1 MLTIPLTF
9 RTSIKYYTK
18 HTSFSSMICSP
29 VTSKELSLIEG
40 MENYNNYYIDIEGH
54 IWSVKYGR
62 CKRIRQYDKFTSK
75 YKYRVIH
82 LTQGKGKKY
91 THYVHRL
98 VARAFLPYAGE
109 DWGVEHINGDY
120 TDNRLCNLQWKGK
133 RSKKNEEVNTNLY
146 LDDKMSDYIKLVHRA
161 AVTKGIP
168 VPNTFDFFHNML
180 NQSLDDYINKYGLRK
195 TMYQLENI

>member
-1 MLTIPLTF
+1 MLTIRATF
-9 RTSIKYYTK
+9 RITIKYYTK
-18 HTSFSSMICSP
+18 QTTFSFMICSP
-29 VTSKELSLIEG
+29 VTSKELSLIPG

-98 VARAFLPYAGE
+98 VALAFLPYGSE

-133 RSKKNEEVNTNLY
+133 RIKKGEVNANLY
-146 LDDKMSDYIKLVHRA
+146 LDDKMSDAIKLVHRA

-168 VPNTFDFFHNML
+168 VENTFDFFHKML
-180 NQSLDDYINKYGLRK
+180 DESLSDYINKYGLRK
-195 TMYQLENI
+195 TMYQLENS

>member
-1 MLTIPLTF
+1 MLTILATF
-9 RTSIKYYTK
+9 RTFVKYYTK
-18 HTSFSSMICSP
+18 QASFSPMICSP
-29 VTSKELSLIEG
+29 VTSKEMCLIPG
-40 MENYNNYYIDIEGH
+40 MENYQNYYIDIEGI

-75 YKYRVIH
+75 YKYKVIH

-98 VARAFLPYAGE
+98 VALAFLPYTGE

-120 TDNRLCNLQWKGK
+120 TDNRISNLQWKGK
-133 RSKKNEEVNTNLY
+133 RTKKGEENTNLY
-146 LDDKMSDYIKLVHRA
+146 LNDEMSNAIKLVHRA

-168 VPNTFDFFHNML
+168 VKNTFEFFHTIL
-180 NQSLDDYINKYGLRK
+180 NESLSDYINKYGLRK
-195 TMYQLENI
+195 TMYQLENSP